1 MDAFIQILVLAAF
14 LGAGAL
20 IHRLRLSTP
29 PALTDRIIKLVL
41 FVLLFVMGFR
51 LGNARELFSRL
62 GEIGL
67 LAAATAA
74 FAVAG
79 TVIAIFLSYAA
90 LDAWRGRAGRRLK
103 RPGAGYGRP
112 HNAAPIAMDEE
123 GAAVGS
129 AGAPGDA
136 SASALGWKHFKGPA
150 LLLAFVLAGMA
161 IGVALP
167 EFHAIDYGSVTGWV
181 LNALLFMVGMQF
193 AQSGLSL
200 KSAFARTDTA
210 LVPAATV
217 AGSLLGGLAVAALFG
232 ISAGKGLALA
242 AGFGWY
248 SLSGVLIADL
258 GDPLLGSAAFLAN
271 MLREALALLL
281 IPILGASKR
290 PYSAIGVGGATA
302 MDVTLPLI
310 EQCAGPAAVP
320 ISFASGALLSL
331 LVPFLVPLFY
341 GLG

>member
-1 MDAFIQILVLAAF
+1 MDAFIQILVLVAF
-14 LGAGAL
+14 LAAGAL
-20 IHRLRLSTP
+20 FHRLRLATP
-29 PALTDRIIKLVL
+29 PALTDRVIKLVL
-41 FVLLFVMGFR
+41 FALLFVMGFR

-79 TVIAIFLSYAA
+79 TVIAIFLAYAA
-90 LDAWRGRAGRRLK
+90 LDALRPRRKSRLAK
-103 RPGAGYGRP
+103 PAALTEESIG
-112 HNAAPIAMDEE
+112 AAP
-123 GAAVGS
+123 S
-129 AGAPGDA
+129 AGAPGW
-136 SASALGWKHFKGPA
+136 GHFKGPA
-150 LLLAFVLAGMA
+150 ILLAFVVIGTAL
-161 IGVALP
+161 GVALP
-167 EFHAIDYGSVTGWV
+167 EFHSIDYGSVTGWV

-200 KSAFARTDTA
+200 KSAFARADTA

-258 GDPLLGSAAFLAN
+258 GDPALGSAAFLAN
-271 MLREALALLL
+271 LLREAMALIL
-281 IPILGASKR
+281 IPLLAATKR

-320 ISFASGALLSL
+320 ISFASGAMLSL
-331 LVPFLVPLFY
+331 LVPVLVPLFFAM
-341 GLG
+341 G